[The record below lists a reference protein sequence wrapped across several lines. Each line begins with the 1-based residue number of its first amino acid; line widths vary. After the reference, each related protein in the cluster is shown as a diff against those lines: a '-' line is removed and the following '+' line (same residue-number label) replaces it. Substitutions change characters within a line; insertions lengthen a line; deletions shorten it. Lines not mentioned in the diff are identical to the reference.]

1 MIIYIMNHGPQAER
15 GGGEMKKICTQ
26 KQAIHTTN
34 QSIL

>member
-1 MIIYIMNHGPQAER
+1 MMIYIMNHGPEA
-15 GGGEMKKICTQ
+15 GGGGMKKVCTQ